1 MTKYKVKQS
10 RLYDDLCHAI
20 LIMQA
25 LKNLDKTNP
34 EYNKI
39 LDKKQDALALVLK
52 EICYSIGTRKIILKC
67 LNRLLELNND
77 NPEAKDLILTL
88 FETIDEK
95 PKKTIGSL

>member
-10 RLYDDLCHAI
+10 RLYDDLCRAI

-25 LKNLDKTNP
+25 LKTLDKTDP

-39 LDKKQDALALVLK
+39 LSKKEDALALVLK
-52 EICYSIGTRKIILKC
+52 EICYSIGTRKILLDT
-67 LNRLLELNND
+67 LNQLLELNND
-77 NPEAKDLILTL
+77 NPQTKSLVLTL

-95 PKKTIGSL
+95 PKKKH

>member
-10 RLYDDLCHAI
+10 RLYDDLCRAI

-25 LKNLDKTNP
+25 LKTLDKTDP

-39 LDKKQDALALVLK
+39 LSKKEDALALVLK
-52 EICYSIGTRKIILKC
+52 EICYSLGTRKVILKC
-67 LNRLLELNND
+67 LNKLLELNND
-77 NPEAKDLILTL
+77 NPEAKDLVLTL

-95 PKKTIGSL
+95 PEKKH